1 MTKNLHRNILLLIAI
16 VISFIFIFPIIWMV
30 MTSFKTD
37 TEALVSGIKILPK
50 KFTLENYI
58 YSFKISGLGVSV
70 GRWVFNSLVVSSVGT
85 VLIIII
91 DSLAAYGLA
100 RLDIPGKKY
109 IASIIFGTL
118 MIPGI
123 IAFLPLYLEF
133 NYFGFL
139 NSYKALILPY
149 TANAFGVF
157 LIYQFLKDFPKEL
170 EEAAYIEG
178 ANKFQVF
185 LKVILPNIKPILWT
199 LGIFSFTGIY
209 NDFLWPLVAVSSPEL
224 RTITAGLAI
233 VQQGLVIK
241 FGKLMA
247 ISTIATIPSLLI
259 FFIGQKHFVKGMVN
273 SGLK

>member
-1 MTKNLHRNILLLIAI
+1 MNKSIYRSLLIILAI
-16 VISFIFIFPIIWMV
+16 IISILFVFPMFWMV

-37 TEALVSGIKILPK
+37 TEALVSGLTILPK

-70 GRWVFNSLVVSSVGT
+70 GRWVLNSLFVSTFGT
-85 VLIIII
+85 VLIVIL

-100 RLDIPGKKY
+100 RLDIPGKKW
-109 IASIIFGTL
+109 ITSIIFGTL

-133 NYFGFL
+133 NYLGFL
-139 NSYKALILPY
+139 DSYKALILPY

-185 LKVILPNIKPILWT
+185 FKVILPNIKPILWT

-209 NDFLWPLVAVSSPEL
+209 NDFLWPLVSISSPQL
-224 RTITAGLAI
+224 RTITSGLAI

-247 ISTIATIPSLLI
+247 ISTIATIPSLII

-273 SGLK
+273 SGMK